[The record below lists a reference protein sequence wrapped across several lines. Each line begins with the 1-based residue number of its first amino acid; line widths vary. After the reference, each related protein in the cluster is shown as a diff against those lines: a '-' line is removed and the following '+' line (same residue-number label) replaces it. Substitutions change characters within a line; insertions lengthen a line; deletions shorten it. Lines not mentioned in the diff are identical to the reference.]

1 MSSQTMESRM
11 TQPVKG
17 NVFITGAAAGIGAA
31 TTRRLAEAGYRVF
44 AGVHREAGSLASI
57 PGVQPVAIDVTDP
70 SSAGNAAKAVAET
83 TGGSG
88 LQALINNAGVIVQ
101 GPLELVPPEE
111 LRRQFEVNTFGP
123 VHVIQAFL
131 PQLRTGKGRIINVSA
146 PTARVP
152 VPFMAPIGGSKAALA
167 SFSDSLRVE
176 LGAWGI
182 PVVVI
187 EPGGTDTAIF
197 AKADAAAQAALGA
210 ANQARVALYS
220 DQLAAVAKAAA
231 RQKLG
236 PADAVAKT
244 IVAAV
249 EARKPK
255 RRYMAGSG
263 VAIFGVL
270 AHLPAGVRERLIKT
284 VFGLG

>member
-1 MSSQTMESRM
+1 MPQT
-11 TQPVKG
+11 TKG
-17 NVFITGAAAGIGAA
+17 NVFITGAGTGIGAA
-31 TTRRLAEAGYRVF
+31 TTKRLAEAGYRVF
-44 AGVHREAGSLASI
+44 AGVHTETGSLAGR

-70 SSAGNAAKAVAET
+70 ASVENAAKAVEEAV
-83 TGGSG
+83 GGNG
-88 LQALINNAGVIVQ
+88 LRAVVNNAGVIVQ
-101 GPLELVPPEE
+101 GPLELVPAEG
-111 LRRQFEVNTFGP
+111 LRRQFEVNTLGP
-123 VHVIQAFL
+123 AHVIQAFL
-131 PQLRTGKGRIINVSA
+131 PLLREGKGRIINISA

-152 VPFMAPIGGSKAALA
+152 VPFMAPIGASKAALA

-176 LGAWGI
+176 LGAWDI

-197 AKADAAAQAALGA
+197 QKANAATQAALGA
-210 ANQARVALYS
+210 ADPARVALYN

-231 RQKLG
+231 KQKLG

-244 IVAAV
+244 IADAVA
-249 EARKPK
+249 ARKPK

-270 AHLPAGVRERLIKT
+270 AHLPTSLRERLIRI

>member
-1 MSSQTMESRM
+1 M
-11 TQPVKG
+11 TQAAKG
-17 NVFITGAAAGIGAA
+17 NVFITGAATGIGAA

-44 AGVHREAGSLASI
+44 AGVHQEAGSLASI

-70 SSAGNAAKAVAET
+70 SGVEDAAKVVDEE
-83 TGGSG
+83 TGGGG
-88 LQALINNAGVIVQ
+88 LRAVINNAGVIVQ
-101 GPLELVPPEE
+101 GPFELVPAGE
-111 LRRQFEVNTFGP
+111 LRRQFEVNTLGP
-123 VHVIQAFL
+123 AHVIQAFL
-131 PQLRTGKGRIINVSA
+131 PLLRTGKGRIINISA

-167 SFSDSLRVE
+167 SFSDSLRLE

-182 PVVVI
+182 PVTVI

-197 AKADAAAQAALGA
+197 RKAETAAQAALGA
-210 ANQARVALYS
+210 TDPAKAALYS
-220 DQLAAVAKAAA
+220 DQLAAVAKAVS

-249 EARKPK
+249 EAGKPK
-255 RRYMAGSG
+255 RHYAAGSG
-263 VAIFGVL
+263 TAIFGVL
-270 AHLPAGVRERLIKT
+270 AHVPASLRERLIKT
-284 VFGLG
+284 VFGLA

>member
-1 MSSQTMESRM
+1 M
-11 TQPVKG
+11 TRTAKG

-31 TTRRLAEAGYRVF
+31 TTRRLAEAGYRVL

-88 LQALINNAGVIVQ
+88 LQAVINNAGVIVR

-123 VHVIQAFL
+123 AHVIQAFL

-197 AKADAAAQAALGA
+197 QKADAAAQAALA
-210 ANQARVALYS
+210 AADQARVALYS
-220 DQLAAVAKAAA
+220 HQLGAVAKAAA

-236 PADAVAKT
+236 PADAVART

-263 VAIFGVL
+263 AAVFGVL

>member
-1 MSSQTMESRM
+1 MPPT
-11 TQPVKG
+11 TKG

-31 TTRRLAEAGYRVF
+31 TARRLAEAGYRVF
-44 AGVHREAGSLASI
+44 AGVHTETGSVADTA
-57 PGVQPVAIDVTDP
+57 GVQPVAIDVADP
-70 SSAGNAAKAVAET
+70 ASVENAAKAVEEAV
-83 TGGSG
+83 SG
-88 LQALINNAGVIVQ
+88 AGLRAVINNAGVIVQ

-111 LRRQFEVNTFGP
+111 LRRQFEVNTLGP
-123 VHVIQAFL
+123 ARVIQAFL
-131 PQLRTGKGRIINVSA
+131 PLLREGKGRIVNISA

-152 VPFMAPIGGSKAALA
+152 IPFSPIGASKAALE
-167 SFSDSLRVE
+167 SLSDSLRIE
-176 LGAWGI
+176 LGVWGI

-197 AKADAAAQAALGA
+197 QKADTAAQTALSGA
-210 ANQARVALYS
+210 DPETVALYS
-220 DQLAAVAKAAA
+220 DRLAAVAKATA

-244 IVAAV
+244 IADAVA
-249 EARKPK
+249 ARKPK

-270 AHLPAGVRERLIKT
+270 AHLPTSLRDRLIKT
-284 VFGLG
+284 VLGLG